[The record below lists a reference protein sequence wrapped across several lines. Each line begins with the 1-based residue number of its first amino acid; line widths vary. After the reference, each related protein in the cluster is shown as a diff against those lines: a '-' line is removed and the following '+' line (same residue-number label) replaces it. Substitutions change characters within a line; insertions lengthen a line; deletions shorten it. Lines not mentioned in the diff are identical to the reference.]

1 MVAKCRREWPIDRE
15 LLNKRRPWPPFCE
28 AVDGHHHPRKARGYV
43 CLVVLVVDPRGIHNW
58 IVINLTAYQVV
69 IGALYTTHK
78 VVQLQY
84 KVVACSALLW
94 LVGWAALCW
103 FSQLRW
109 ELFCNIYWVV
119 IVGGNRPAGRQF
131 ILGLQQQLGTMN
143 GSRWSSMVVHCG
155 SAEVAIDGNIMTTVY
170 GGHCRE
176 SCATPLTN
184 IVCTILHFKRFN
196 RRTEQGR
203 QATLLPSSS
212 TSIYGHDLQIGHL
225 DSIIA

>member
-1 MVAKCRREWPIDRE
+1 M
-15 LLNKRRPWPPFCE
+15 
-28 AVDGHHHPRKARGYV
+28 
-43 CLVVLVVDPRGIHNW
+43 CLVVLVVDPRGTHNW

-69 IGALYTTHK
+69 IGALHYPTNK

-109 ELFCNIYWVV
+109 ELFCNIILSGYC
-119 IVGGNRPAGRQF
+119 GREQTARQF
-131 ILGLQQQLGTMN
+131 ILWLQQQLRTMN

-155 SAEVAIDGNIMTTVY
+155 SAEVAIDGNIMTTVW
-170 GGHCRE
+170 GTLQGIVRD
-176 SCATPLTN
+176 SPLTN

-203 QATLLPSSS
+203 QATLLPSS